1 LAFVVA
7 PGIAYISV
15 ITETAFL
22 MPAPE
27 SASKIPV
34 TVLTGY
40 LGAGKTTLLNRIL
53 SEPHGKKFAVIVNE
67 FGEIGIDNDL
77 VVNADEEVFEMN
89 NGCICCTVRGDL
101 VRIIDGLMRR
111 KGKFDAIIVE
121 TTGLA
126 DPAPVA
132 QTFFMDDAVGSKTKL
147 DAVVTVADAKWLT
160 DRLKDAPEAKNQIAF
175 ADVILI
181 NKTDLVSPEELR
193 ELEARIRALN
203 PYAQLHR
210 TERAKIDINEVLGR
224 NAFDLDRILAIEP
237 TFLEADEHDHDH
249 HHEHGHDHH
258 HHRGNGLKH
267 YHDEDMQSVSLKTD
281 KPLNSDKLFPWIQ
294 DLVAKDGP
302 NILRCKGIL
311 SFKDDPERFV
321 FQGVH
326 MILDGDHQRPWR
338 ADEKRDSRIVFIGR
352 NLPED
357 RIRQGF
363 ESCIA

>member
-1 LAFVVA
+1 
-7 PGIAYISV
+7 
-15 ITETAFL
+15 
-22 MPAPE
+22 MPIPDS
-27 SASKIPV
+27 SAKIPV

-67 FGEIGIDNDL
+67 FGEIGIDNEL

-132 QTFFMDDAVGSKTKL
+132 QTFFMDEAVGAKTRL
-147 DAVVTVADAKWLT
+147 DAVVTVADAKWLS

-175 ADVILI
+175 ADVILL
-181 NKTDLVSPEELR
+181 NKTDLVTPEELR
-193 ELEARIRALN
+193 ELEARIRGLN
-203 PYAQLHR
+203 PYARLHR
-210 TERAKIDINEVLGR
+210 TERAKIDISEVLGR
-224 NAFDLDRILAIEP
+224 NAFDLDRILTIEP
-237 TFLEADEHDHDH
+237 DFLQGEDHDHDH
-249 HHEHGHDHH
+249 HHDHGDHAHDAHH
-258 HHRGNGLKH
+258 HHHGNGLKH
-267 YHDEDMQSVSLKTD
+267 YHDEDMQSVALRTD
-281 KPLNSDKLFPWIQ
+281 KALDPDKFFPWIQ

-302 NILRCKGIL
+302 SILRCKGIL

-338 ADEKRDSRIVFIGR
+338 PEEVRDSRIVFIGR

-357 RIRQGF
+357 KIRQGF

>member
-1 LAFVVA
+1 MTDGTGAALFMTT
-7 PGIAYISV
+7 PQSD
-15 ITETAFL
+15 
-22 MPAPE
+22 
-27 SASKIPV
+27 KIPV

-67 FGEIGIDNDL
+67 FGEIGIDNEL

-132 QTFFMDDAVGSKTKL
+132 QTFFMDEQVGAKTKL

-175 ADVILI
+175 ADVILL
-181 NKTDLVSPEELR
+181 NKTDLVTPDDLR

-203 PYAQLHR
+203 PYARLHR

-224 NAFDLDRILAIEP
+224 NAFDLDRILEIEP
-237 TFLEADEHDHDH
+237 SFLGADDHHHSHDHHD

-258 HHRGNGLKH
+258 HGDGLKH
-267 YHDEDMQSVSLKTD
+267 YHDEHMQSVSLRTD
-281 KPLNSDKLFPWIQ
+281 KPLNADKFFPWVQ

-338 ADEKRDSRIVFIGR
+338 ADEARDSRIVFIGR
-352 NLPED
+352 DLPED